1 MALVA
6 VRGFRRNRGTGKSL
20 SFVRGRS
27 AMPFSEFEMKKVE
40 KALGLFVEKNRPP
53 PHIRSKVD
61 LGVRVQGHSV
71 EIFEIR
77 PVWDDP
83 SKKIECAVA
92 KATFV
97 RTQSVWRVFW
107 RRADLKWHSYDP
119 VSEVRTI
126 EQFLAVVEKDEYA
139 CFYG

>member
-1 MALVA
+1 
-6 VRGFRRNRGTGKSL
+6 
-20 SFVRGRS
+20 
-27 AMPFSEFEMKKVE
+27 MPLNDFEMNRVE

-61 LGVRVQGHSV
+61 LGVSVRGQSV

-77 PVWDDP
+77 PVWNDP
-83 SKKIECAVA
+83 SKKMECAVA

-107 RRADLKWHSYDP
+107 KRADLKWHRYDP